1 MKKRVETLA
10 DRLKRAGMP
19 APSEALR
26 LRRREFFQTVAA
38 GATVLAGSAALSGCG
53 SDDVNTDS
61 VAFQHGVASG
71 DPQTAAVILWT
82 RATPTNSA
90 RSYDLLWEV
99 ASDAGF
105 SNIVRSG
112 TATAAPETDFT
123 AKVDATG
130 LTAATSYYYRFR
142 YGAAVSPV
150 GRTKTLPSGNVSQV
164 RLAVFSCSNFPAGFF
179 NVYADAAQQ
188 PNVDAAVHLGD
199 FIYEYSRAGYASAN
213 AAALGRLSDPD
224 AELLT
229 LADYRRRYA
238 QYRSDPDLQTLTATV
253 PLIAV
258 WDDHEIANDAWRD
271 GAENHQANEGDWAAR
286 KAAAIR
292 AWHEWLPVR
301 SGADKTKI
309 WRSFAYGDLLA
320 LHMLDTRLV
329 GRDQQLEITSYIGAN
344 GAFNGTAFATDLAN
358 PNRQL
363 LGAEQLGWLQAQMQT
378 STATWQMLGQQVLM
392 ASTFIPAPIALQQIT
407 IGAYGALAQ
416 KAQTAPATLTPQE
429 QAILA
434 APSIPYNLDAWDGY
448 AAARETVLA
457 TARTLDKNLV
467 VLAGDTHN
475 AWGNN
480 LRDLQQRQV
489 GVEFGVSSVS
499 SPGFEAVF
507 PNEDPAVFAA
517 GVRQLIPAVAYADT
531 SRRGYGLITVTAGEC
546 RCDWR
551 YVSTV
556 ASRSFSASVG
566 RSLRVLP
573 GAANR
578 KLMEVA

>member
-1 MKKRVETLA
+1 
-10 DRLKRAGMP
+10 
-19 APSEALR
+19 
-26 LRRREFFQTVAA
+26 
-38 GATVLAGSAALSGCG
+38 
-53 SDDVNTDS
+53 
-61 VAFQHGVASG
+61 
-71 DPQTAAVILWT
+71 
-82 RATPTNSA
+82 
-90 RSYDLLWEV
+90 
-99 ASDAGF
+99 
-105 SNIVRSG
+105 
-112 TATAAPETDFT
+112 
-123 AKVDATG
+123 
-130 LTAATSYYYRFR
+130 
-142 YGAAVSPV
+142 
-150 GRTKTLPSGNVSQV
+150 VSQV

-179 NVYADAAQQ
+179 NAYADAAQQ

-199 FIYEYSRAGYASAN
+199 YIYEYSRSGYASGN

-229 LADYRRRYA
+229 LADYRRRHA
-238 QYRSDPDLQTLTATV
+238 QYRSDPDLQTLTAAL

-258 WDDHEIANDAWRD
+258 WDDHELANDAWRD

-301 SGADKTKI
+301 NGADRTKI
-309 WRSFAYGDLLA
+309 WRSFAFGNLLA

-329 GRDQQLEITSYIGAN
+329 GRDKQLDITSYIGAN

-363 LGAEQLGWLQAQMQT
+363 LGAEQLGWLQTQMQT

-392 ASTFIPAPIALQQIT
+392 ASTVIPAPIALQQIT
-407 IGAYGALAQ
+407 VGAYGALVQ

-448 AAARETVLA
+448 AAARETVFGI
-457 TARTLDKNLV
+457 ARTLDKNLV

-480 LRDLQQRQV
+480 LRDAQRRQV

-499 SPGFEAVF
+499 SPGFEAIF
-507 PNEDPAVFAA
+507 PNENPVAFAA
-517 GVRQLIPAVAYADT
+517 GIRQLIPAVAYADT
-531 SRRGYGLITVTAGEC
+531 SRRGYGLVTVTAGEC

-551 YVSTV
+551 FVSTV
-556 ASRSFSASVG
+556 TSRSYTASVG

-578 KLMEVA
+578 TLVEVA